1 MPTMQMHLAPLLLTL
16 SLRCASSG
24 STSMISAVPPCTT
37 PPCLFSALGTQRG
50 KRLQTWCGQEAQRVN
65 NNLGKMPVTLGD
77 HLTAKAAARGP
88 GLILDVG
95 AFDGVA

>member
-37 PPCLFSALGTQRG
+37 PPCLFSALASFRRSGPHTG
-50 KRLQTWCGQEAQRVN
+50 KGYDNIVCNAS
-65 NNLGKMPVTLGD
+65 LGW
-77 HLTAKAAARGP
+77 AR
-88 GLILDVG
+88 
-95 AFDGVA
+95 